1 MKTINACLMGLAIVA
16 VLSGC
21 SRGITSEPGDA
32 PNLQKWVES
41 ANSQKP
47 EPLDPLPTLT
57 KFEAVP
63 YTVATERDPFDPK
76 MMADSSSTT
85 QLRPDDSRPKHTL
98 ETFAL
103 DSLKMVGTMG
113 APNGR
118 LTGLVQAP
126 DKIVYRVNPGNY
138 MGQSDGRV
146 SAVFEDRIELI
157 EVVSDGAGGWMERP
171 ATIALEE
178 M

>member
-1 MKTINACLMGLAIVA
+1 MKTTSVCLLAILAVA
-16 VLSGC
+16 TLSGC

-32 PNLQKWVES
+32 PNLKKWVEN
-41 ANSQKP
+41 ANNQKP

-63 YTVATERDPFDPK
+63 YTVGANRDPFDPK
-76 MMADSSSTT
+76 VMVDTSSTT

-98 ETFAL
+98 ETFSL

-113 APNGR
+113 ENGR
-118 LTGLVQAP
+118 LEGLVQAP
-126 DKIVYRVNPGNY
+126 DRIVYRVHAGDY
-138 MGQSDGRV
+138 MGQSDGRI
-146 SAVFEDRIELI
+146 SAVFEDHIELI
-157 EVVSDGAGGWMERP
+157 EVISDGAGGWMERP
-171 ATIALEE
+171 ATITLEE